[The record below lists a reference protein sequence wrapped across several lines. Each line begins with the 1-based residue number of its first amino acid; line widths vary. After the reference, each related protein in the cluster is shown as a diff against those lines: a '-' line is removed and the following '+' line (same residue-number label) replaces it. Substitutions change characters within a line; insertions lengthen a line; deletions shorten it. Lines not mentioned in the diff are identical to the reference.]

1 MLLCPWDFP
10 GKNTGEGCLF
20 LLQEIFL
27 TQGLNQGLP
36 HYRQMLYHLSYQG
49 SFKKQSK
56 QQKNPK
62 TMKDRTLA
70 IKPQDSLMI

>member
-1 MLLCPWDFP
+1 MLFCPWDFP

-20 LLQEIFL
+20 LLQEIIL
-27 TQGLNQGLP
+27 TQGLNQGHP

-49 SFKKQSK
+49 SFKKQSE

-62 TMKDRTLA
+62 TTKDRTLA